1 MHMSTPTLCIPA
13 PPHISCFLGGWP
25 TQLPGP
31 SHNWRCLFFIGIWN
45 WRELSDMEEYRRR
58 ESFEINLPSKLTIL
72 PWSHWGFYSRSKI
85 WDSTFRVPYTTG
97 DVYFSLEYGRLESPE
112 PHSWIIQ
119 NMYGSLH
126 SEVTILSTYSPL
138 VKGSFTKKITLL
150 QTFEALP
157 GTSRCCH
164 TRYLVVLP
172 LEDPIWFWAKCCQLI
187 CWRRI
192 HLSVVWLVL
201 SDHSY
206 NVKLSKGQKTRGF

>member
-13 PPHISCFLGGWP
+13 PPHISCCLGSWP

-58 ESFEINLPSKLTIL
+58 ESFEINLSSKQTIL
-72 PWSHWGFYSRSKI
+72 LWSHWGSKI
-85 WDSTFRVPYTTG
+85 WDSTFWVPYTTV
-97 DVYFSLEYGRLESPE
+97 DVYFSLEYGRLQSPE

-150 QTFEALP
+150 QTFEAP
-157 GTSRCCH
+157 GTRHQVPQGVVIRGTWWCCLLR
-164 TRYLVVLP
+164 TPYDFEP
-172 LEDPIWFWAKCCQLI
+172 NAASWFVGEGSI
-187 CWRRI
+187 
-192 HLSVVWLVL
+192 
-201 SDHSY
+201 
-206 NVKLSKGQKTRGF
+206 